1 MVIGNRALK
10 AKHPKHIE
18 HTMQYLFF
26 NLFSCSKLLM
36 FESSLK
42 KTVEWDIFD
51 IAVYLRISEKIIKLK
66 IIKISE

>member
-1 MVIGNRALK
+1 MVTRALK

-18 HTMQYLFF
+18 DTMQYLFF
-26 NLFSCSKLLM
+26 NLFSCSKILM

-42 KTVEWDIFD
+42 KTVAWGIFD

>member
-1 MVIGNRALK
+1 
-10 AKHPKHIE
+10 
-18 HTMQYLFF
+18 
-26 NLFSCSKLLM
+26 M

-51 IAVYLRISEKIIKLK
+51 IAVSLRISEKIIKLK

>member
-1 MVIGNRALK
+1 
-10 AKHPKHIE
+10 
-18 HTMQYLFF
+18 
-26 NLFSCSKLLM
+26 M

-42 KTVEWDIFD
+42 KTVAWGIFD